1 MRKFILR
8 VIIYAVGI
16 ALVAEIV
23 PGIHIPNDTLSTLI
37 IIGVVFGILN
47 AILKPIIAFLTCPL
61 VILSLGLF
69 VLVINGVMLLIT
81 AALIPARLQ
90 IDGFWPAILGGIV
103 MSIISLVLERVLGVN
118 DDNNRGGK
126 NKREPDVIIM
136 DRR

>member
-1 MRKFILR
+1 MRNFILR

-47 AILKPIIAFLTCPL
+47 AILKPIITFLTCPL

-90 IDGFWPAILGGIV
+90 IDGIWPAILGGIV
-103 MSIISLVLERVLGVN
+103 MSIISLILERVLGVN
-118 DDNNRGGK
+118 DDNNRRGGGK
-126 NKREPDVIIM
+126 RDPDVIIM

>member
-47 AILKPIIAFLTCPL
+47 AILKPIIALLTCPL

-81 AALIPARLQ
+81 AALIPGRLQ
-90 IDGFWPAILGGIV
+90 IDGIWPAILGGIV
-103 MSIISLVLERVLGVN
+103 MSIISLILERVLGVN

-126 NKREPDVIIM
+126 NKHNPDVIIM
-136 DRR
+136 DKR

>member
-81 AALIPARLQ
+81 AALLPARLQ

-103 MSIISLVLERVLGVN
+103 MSIISLILERVLGVN
-118 DDNNRGGK
+118 DDNNRGGR

>member
-37 IIGVVFGILN
+37 IIGIMFGILN
-47 AILKPIIAFLTCPL
+47 AILKPIITFLTCPL

-81 AALIPARLQ
+81 AALIPGRLQ
-90 IDGFWPAILGGIV
+90 IDGIWPAI
-103 MSIISLVLERVLGVN
+103 
-118 DDNNRGGK
+118 
-126 NKREPDVIIM
+126 
-136 DRR
+136 